1 MISKPW
7 GERSMT
13 PDCFMPFTEKDKF
26 LEVCFADNHRERKKL
41 PLFSLN
47 YPHESL
53 NIFFAPMEQNPPKS
67 TWEVNWRINRI
78 SQPGNVTIFE
88 HTSSWEETFVWER
101 KKKCWPHASQ
111 SPTRRT
117 FHFPSSPTTV
127 MWSLW
132 NESSYKI
139 IKNQYRGPG
148 RQRALG
154 THRGCE
160 KDINLQNSTQCSTSA
175 MSSTWIHKSQPST
188 TKAIRM
194 SISCINTIH
203 TTHWLKQNRLIHLS
217 TTIKHPT
224 VRTGTSLNSEHH
236 MLVLTHCPVFW
247 LLYILMTEYHWATEV
262 QFSLKADL
270 EYDNFYF
277 WK

>member
-1 MISKPW
+1 MRVW
-7 GERSMT
+7 T
-13 PDCFMPFTEKDKF
+13 
-26 LEVCFADNHRERKKL
+26 
-41 PLFSLN
+41 FSLLPWSKILQN
-47 YPHESL
+47 LHERLTEGSTEYHSQETWPSL
-53 NIFFAPMEQNPPKS
+53 NTLPVEKKHL
-67 TWEVNWRINRI
+67 
-78 SQPGNVTIFE
+78 FE
-88 HTSSWEETFVWER
+88 KE

-117 FHFPSSPTTV
+117 FHFPSSPSTV